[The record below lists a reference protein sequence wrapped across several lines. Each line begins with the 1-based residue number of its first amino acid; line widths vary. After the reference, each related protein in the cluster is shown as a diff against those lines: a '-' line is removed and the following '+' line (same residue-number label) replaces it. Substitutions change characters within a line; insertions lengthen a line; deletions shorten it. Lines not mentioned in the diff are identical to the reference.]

1 MGCCYS
7 RIEREE
13 IVSRC
18 KARKRYMKQLVKAR
32 QAFSATHSMYL
43 RSLRSTGSALLQFAN
58 AETNLH
64 HHHHHHNNY
73 HMQPLLPSPPPQTP
87 APPPPPPPPMSP
99 GSDTWTSMTASPAL
113 PPPPP
118 PPPPPMAS
126 TSTWDFWDPF
136 VRSVTEEEEW
146 DEATTMASEAVATTT
161 GIGAASTTPPPSVVS
176 GFSKDTTASEL
187 AMVVSRNSKDLV
199 EIVKELDEY
208 FLKAAD
214 AGAQVSIL
222 LEVSSSISYSS
233 QSKGGK
239 VYNYGCNLSPSTWT
253 WNLSPKSNGFGKL
266 GEEMLGSS
274 VASGA
279 IVSNS
284 HCSTVERLYAWE
296 KKLYQEVKTAET
308 LKIEHKKRVA
318 HLRKLELKRADY
330 VKTEKTKKEV
340 EKLESQMMVASQ
352 AIESTSSEIIKLRET
367 ELYPQLIELVK
378 GLMCMWRSMYECH
391 QVQTHI
397 VQQLKYLKTI
407 PSTEATSEIHKQS
420 TLQLELEVQQW
431 HQSFSNLVKAQRDY
445 IQSLAGWLRLSLF
458 QISKNPLS
466 RTSEESKIYS
476 LCEEWHIAVE
486 HIPDRVASE
495 GIKSLLTVIHAIV
508 VQQADEHKQKK
519 KSESVFKELE
529 KKVTELRSLECKY
542 GPYSMAESY
551 STTSGKDP
559 VADKRAKV
567 EILRAKAE
575 EEKTKHE
582 KSVGVTRAMTLN
594 NLQMSFPHVF
604 QAVVGFSSVC
614 MQAFE
619 SVYNKAKSAGEELD
633 VKRILG

>member
-1 MGCCYS
+1 
-7 RIEREE
+7 
-13 IVSRC
+13 
-18 KARKRYMKQLVKAR
+18 
-32 QAFSATHSMYL
+32 
-43 RSLRSTGSALLQFAN
+43 
-58 AETNLH
+58 
-64 HHHHHHNNY
+64 
-73 HMQPLLPSPPPQTP
+73 
-87 APPPPPPPPMSP
+87 
-99 GSDTWTSMTASPAL
+99 
-113 PPPPP
+113 
-118 PPPPPMAS
+118 
-126 TSTWDFWDPF
+126 
-136 VRSVTEEEEW
+136 
-146 DEATTMASEAVATTT
+146 
-161 GIGAASTTPPPSVVS
+161 
-176 GFSKDTTASEL
+176 
-187 AMVVSRNSKDLV
+187 
-199 EIVKELDEY
+199 
-208 FLKAAD
+208 
-214 AGAQVSIL
+214 
-222 LEVSSSISYSS
+222 
-233 QSKGGK
+233 
-239 VYNYGCNLSPSTWT
+239 
-253 WNLSPKSNGFGKL
+253 
-266 GEEMLGSS
+266 
-274 VASGA
+274 
-279 IVSNS
+279 
-284 HCSTVERLYAWE
+284 
-296 KKLYQEVKTAET
+296 
-308 LKIEHKKRVA
+308 
-318 HLRKLELKRADY
+318 
-330 VKTEKTKKEV
+330 
-340 EKLESQMMVASQ
+340 
-352 AIESTSSEIIKLRET
+352 
-367 ELYPQLIELVK
+367 
-378 GLMCMWRSMYECH
+378 MWRSMYECH

-466 RTSEESKIYS
+466 RTSQESKIYS

-486 HIPDRVASE
+486 HIPDGVASE

-614 MQAFE
+614 TQAFE
-619 SVYNKAKSAGEELD
+619 SVYNKAKCAGEELD